1 MEHVS
6 TPDNVNKQTDDGG
19 DNFIQVF
26 VSCDGCDEWFQTMDT
41 PMCHELECHGMIHHA
56 DNTGHCLSIMSVI
69 QGREVKFHFKTYL
82 VHLYLEIN
90 VKGCSDNIVPLGEFT
105 KSASHHLI

>member
-6 TPDNVNKQTDDGG
+6 CTTDTVPNQTDDGG

-26 VSCDGCDEWFQTMDT
+26 VSCDDCDEWFQTMDT

-69 QGREVKFHFKTYL
+69 QGSKIFS
-82 VHLYLEIN
+82 LYY
-90 VKGCSDNIVPLGEFT
+90 
-105 KSASHHLI
+105 